1 MPKPPRAVPY
11 VLMEAVRDQQGEKQ
25 YRSVQFSKM
34 LQEATSIDRWL
45 APAKKP
51 FANTETL
58 FLLTLELKNMQS

>member
-1 MPKPPRAVPY
+1 
-11 VLMEAVRDQQGEKQ
+11 
-25 YRSVQFSKM
+25 M

-58 FLLTLELKNMQS
+58 SLLTLELKNMQS